1 MFTTLKDSIK
11 YQSEA
16 ILVERQKERGSK
28 LGDFPSSQSQLC
40 LNIEKN
46 LVLHELRIYYFFLFI
61 GFGLG
66 ECWKYDFKAPGCSW
80 AITCF
85 TLLTRKLKLKEVNDA
100 YGCLLC
106 WQEVCRLWIQGKGT
120 AVAFFSE
127 KSLRQTDIWNILF
140 GTSSTVTENFM
151 SHSELPAYKGL
162 LIIYDH
168 VVLSAVPR
176 LAFCC

>member
-66 ECWKYDFKAPGCSW
+66 ECWKYDFKAPGCS
-80 AITCF
+80 
-85 TLLTRKLKLKEVNDA
+85 
-100 YGCLLC
+100 
-106 WQEVCRLWIQGKGT
+106 
-120 AVAFFSE
+120 
-127 KSLRQTDIWNILF
+127 
-140 GTSSTVTENFM
+140 
-151 SHSELPAYKGL
+151 
-162 LIIYDH
+162 
-168 VVLSAVPR
+168 
-176 LAFCC
+176 